1 MYTVEIVRL
10 TSEMLELRVTHT
22 PFAQCWQGEF
32 SLFFFFSTIP
42 SLPPRQPWL
51 PALPS
56 TDLPFLVSGQQWLKA
71 LPLSVLDCSSGL
83 NERN

>member
-1 MYTVEIVRL
+1 MCTVEIVCL
-10 TSEMLELRVTHT
+10 TSEKLELRVTHT

-32 SLFFFFSTIP
+32 SLFFFSSIP
-42 SLPPRQPWL
+42 SLPPRQSWL

-56 TDLPFLVSGQQWLKA
+56 TDLSFLVSGQQWLKA
-71 LPLSVLDCSSGL
+71 LPLSVLNCSSGL